1 MESLLINTLIMFSV
15 INQQQHVC
23 AVKRDTSF
31 FTAYF
36 QQQLKK
42 TDISL
47 KTAPRVDW
55 RRAGFIKRECGHY
68 PECNA
73 VQPNEYKNILH
84 VLLVRETLA

>member
-1 MESLLINTLIMFSV
+1 MESILINTLIMFSV

-47 KTAPRVDW
+47 KTAPSRVA
-55 RRAGFIKRECGHY
+55 AGRF
-68 PECNA
+68 
-73 VQPNEYKNILH
+73 YKTG
-84 VLLVRETLA
+84 VWTLPRMQRCST